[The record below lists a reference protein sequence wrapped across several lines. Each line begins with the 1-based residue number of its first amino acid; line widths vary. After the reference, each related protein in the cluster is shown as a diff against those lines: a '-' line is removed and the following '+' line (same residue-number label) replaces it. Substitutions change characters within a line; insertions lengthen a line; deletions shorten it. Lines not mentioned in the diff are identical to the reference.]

1 MGSPG
6 HATPEGTHRV
16 RQRFAAKVA
25 EGHFRR
31 FRGLWLSSVGLGTY
45 LGDEDAGTDELYRD
59 AVVRAV
65 ELGCNVLDSAINY
78 RHQRSERAMGT
89 ALDSLVRLGRAAR
102 DEILVATK
110 GGFLPF
116 DGEYPANSRAYVHET
131 FIRPAILRPEEL
143 VAGCHCLA
151 PAYLRHQLERSR
163 QNLGLNCVDIY
174 YVHNPEIQLQ
184 EISRD
189 ETHERLRHA
198 FATLEAAVTQGAIRM
213 YGTATWTGYRQP
225 PSARDYLSLSEVVA
239 LAREVG
245 GPDHHFKVIQL
256 PYNLGMPE
264 ALTRANQLLDGEW
277 VSTLEAASRLGIL
290 VMASA
295 SIMQGQMARHL
306 PPLVGEALGGLATDA
321 QRAIQFVRST
331 PGLGVALV
339 GMKQIAHVE
348 ENLATASVSPAR
360 SEELSRLF
368 RRHA

>member
-1 MGSPG
+1 MALPG
-6 HATPEGTHRV
+6 HATPEGTDRF
-16 RQRFAAKVA
+16 RQRFAGKVV

-31 FRGLWLSSVGLGTY
+31 AHGLWLSSVGLGTY

-65 ELGCNVLDSAINY
+65 ELGCNVVDSAINY
-78 RHQRSERAMGT
+78 RHQRSERAVGG
-89 ALDSLVRLGRAAR
+89 ALGALVRLGRAAR

-116 DGEYPANSRAYVHET
+116 DGEYPSNPQSYIQET
-131 FIRPAILRPEEL
+131 FIRPGVIRPGDL
-143 VAGCHCLA
+143 VAGCHCVA
-151 PAYLRHQLERSR
+151 PAYLRHALARSQ
-163 QNLGLNCVDIY
+163 QNLGLDCVDIY
-174 YVHNPEIQLQ
+174 YLHNPETQLQ
-184 EISRD
+184 EVSRD
-189 ETHERLRHA
+189 EFSERLRHA
-198 FATLEAAVTQGAIRM
+198 FTTLEEAVAQGAIRM
-213 YGTATWTGYRQP
+213 YGAATWNGYRQP
-225 PSARDYLSLSEVVA
+225 PSARDYLSLSEIVA

-245 GPDHHFKVIQL
+245 GRDHHFKVIQL
-256 PYNLGMPE
+256 PHNLGMPE

-295 SIMQGQMARHL
+295 SIMQGQMARNL
-306 PPLVGEALGGLATDA
+306 PPLVGEALGGLTTDA

-348 ENLATASVSPAR
+348 ENLAMASVPPAR
-360 SEELSRLF
+360 PEELNRLF

>member
-1 MGSPG
+1 MGLPG
-6 HATPEGTHRV
+6 HGTPEGTHRF

-31 FRGLWLSSVGLGTY
+31 FHGLWLSSVGLGTY

-116 DGEYPANSRAYVHET
+116 DGEYPANPRAYVHET
-131 FIRPAILRPEEL
+131 FIRPAILRPEDL

-151 PAYLRHQLERSR
+151 PAYLRHQLARSR

-213 YGTATWTGYRQP
+213 YGTATWT
-225 PSARDYLSLSEVVA
+225 
-239 LAREVG
+239 
-245 GPDHHFKVIQL
+245 
-256 PYNLGMPE
+256 
-264 ALTRANQLLDGEW
+264 
-277 VSTLEAASRLGIL
+277 
-290 VMASA
+290 
-295 SIMQGQMARHL
+295 
-306 PPLVGEALGGLATDA
+306 
-321 QRAIQFVRST
+321 
-331 PGLGVALV
+331 
-339 GMKQIAHVE
+339 
-348 ENLATASVSPAR
+348 
-360 SEELSRLF
+360 
-368 RRHA
+368 